1 MDFSGNGKNLSS
13 TVTSNDISL
22 LGAALL
28 TALDR
33 LDGLAGATER
43 LSAAQDRAT
52 ARLGII
58 DHHLQT
64 MDSKVDNMVEL
75 QKATTKIRSRQI
87 SNSATESDTSL
98 RDDVTLSA
106 LASTDNKVDTTTN
119 NKDSSSIEEQ

>member
-43 LSAAQDRAT
+43 LSAAQDRAA

-64 MDSKVDNMVEL
+64 MDSKVDTMVEL
-75 QKATTKIRSRQI
+75 QKATTEIRSRQI